1 MSCFKS
7 GNAVAKGAKRQK
19 QPFCFD
25 DDDDD
30 DGPVEGGVRPAIAT
44 QAEPDIFDESI
55 EDMIEESR
63 RDIHGS
69 GKAATSSY
77 HGNSEMDDLFVFSDE
92 RVQNAEVFHEAAV
105 PIKSEESDDDFD
117 LMIID
122 QDEASSKA
130 REQWSKPRGPW
141 TIDLTPSSMVKIEPV
156 EHTHHNSIN
165 KDIKQEPGAEAS
177 ADGSTSFH
185 TSKSFV
191 KELEE
196 RKEELQS
203 KAIKGALSTEE
214 LSEMCQIITQLSR
227 AQEEVKISNNA
238 PTAVSFPAANMDQAL
253 VEGNEKK
260 SKKKSYPRI
269 KSAAEYW
276 ARQED
281 KDRNRDARGQKRS
294 GASQRSSRAT
304 KSARTLKNANTAGDE
319 RENKRI
325 ERQIE
330 ALLRPIDAIQERAQ
344 AGDLTA
350 APVIIATT
358 RADQLKKMRESAPEY
373 FEPKFLDRQKRELL
387 EATKAW
393 GPRAV
398 RAKDGFW
405 EVRGLQSLMHH
416 HQLIVGAWMMGRELK
431 GTPKLPRGGILADAM
446 GLGKTIETL
455 SCIVGNQA
463 SEMLQEDGK
472 GATLVVVPSGQM
484 ISQWM
489 SEVKKHC
496 DKKFSKNI
504 IHFKIGNK
512 MDIEQLSSFNM
523 VFASYHQIRDSIPNA
538 KEKLEM
544 LKKIVDPKKYQEWL
558 QESTGVL
565 HQIEWH
571 RVVLDEAHAIK
582 NHLTHSAFSCF
593 ELKAKHRWAVSGT
606 PLINAATEFFSYLK
620 FIRCDGIEEF
630 SDYESEYR
638 PGTQSRVK
646 HNKLIHEV
654 MYRRTQGDYFM
665 GQPILNLPTTNP
677 THQYLRLSMEE
688 MVIFRM
694 MEACFRRKINHD
706 IETGEASKQLRCY
719 LVMLLRLRQASTHPF
734 LLEGMMAEYFT
745 QRDLEATR
753 KQLKE
758 LKGGSTV
765 YDQIGS
771 WTQRHHIAS
780 ERIREV
786 IEETY
791 RRSQQ
796 QILDD
801 SKELLD
807 AHESQTIE
815 PDHRNVAGRS
825 HPQSK
830 AGESTIM
837 IADDSDEVDSQ
848 DEAEEDEDGLV
859 PESFLL
865 PREQSENSASSD
877 VEAEEDRLQP
887 FGHSDFGLAFDMS
900 KQLEYLEKVMEM
912 KKAQCVVCRKKP
924 PANPVKGKCGCVFCS
939 SCVVS
944 HFALKSRNCPKCRR
958 IIGLPKPLTP
968 FDDNHD
974 GDAESATKAPNDK
987 EYAKGF
993 DCTGFQHVEDDKD
1006 DKHAVRFLQVADR
1019 NPHLPLTSSAK
1030 LTALKETVLRWQA
1043 EASDDKIIIFSQ
1055 FNVVMKIVGR
1065 MLEAEG
1071 IDFAYLSGSQT
1082 TEQRNRAVDEFQN
1095 GHKIKV
1101 LIVSLRAGGQCLN
1114 LTRANRVILIE
1125 LWWNHAVE
1133 QQAFARVFRIGQI
1146 KETHFV
1152 RFIVDTPIEQR
1163 MLQLQADKILSI
1175 DAALQDDTTRAPKI
1189 SLQDIASLLGRV
1201 TMRDGVIHH
1210 VSADYDEDDSDRED
1224 DEENESD
1231 KEEEEDLEGFV
1242 VPDDEDEELGG
1253 RRLAIREQ
1261 MGSLSDESEEE

>member
-1 MSCFKS
+1 
-7 GNAVAKGAKRQK
+7 
-19 QPFCFD
+19 
-25 DDDDD
+25 
-30 DGPVEGGVRPAIAT
+30 
-44 QAEPDIFDESI
+44 
-55 EDMIEESR
+55 
-63 RDIHGS
+63 
-69 GKAATSSY
+69 
-77 HGNSEMDDLFVFSDE
+77 
-92 RVQNAEVFHEAAV
+92 
-105 PIKSEESDDDFD
+105 
-117 LMIID
+117 
-122 QDEASSKA
+122 
-130 REQWSKPRGPW
+130 
-141 TIDLTPSSMVKIEPV
+141 MVKTEPV
-156 EHTHHNSIN
+156 ENIDHSSID
-165 KDIKQEPGAEAS
+165 KGIKQEPDAEAFTGENT
-177 ADGSTSFH
+177 AFH
-185 TSKSFV
+185 ASRSFV
-191 KELEE
+191 KQLEE

-203 KAIKGALSTEE
+203 KALKGALSTEDF
-214 LSEMCQIITQLSR
+214 SEMCQIIAQLS
-227 AQEEVKISNNA
+227 QVQGEVKISNNA
-238 PTAVSFPAANMDQAL
+238 PVAVPSPPANLDQES

-260 SKKKSYPRI
+260 SKKKSNSRI

-276 ARQED
+276 ARQEE
-281 KDRNRDARGQKRS
+281 KDRNRDAKGQKRS

-304 KSARTLKNANTAGDE
+304 KSARTSNNASIAGDE

-330 ALLRPIDAIQERAQ
+330 ALLRPTDAIQERAQ

-350 APVIIATT
+350 APIIIATT
-358 RADQLKKMRESAPEY
+358 RADQLKKMREAAPEY

-405 EVRGLQSLMHH
+405 EVKGLQSLMHH
-416 HQLIVGAWMMGRELK
+416 HQLIVGAWMMGCELK
-431 GTPKLPRGGILADAM
+431 ATPKMPRGGILADPM

-523 VFASYHQIRDSIPNA
+523 VFASYHQIRDSIPHS
-538 KEKLEM
+538 KERLEM
-544 LKKIVDPKKYQEWL
+544 LKKIVDPEKYQEWL

-582 NHLTHSAFSCF
+582 NHLTHSAFACF

-638 PGTQSRVK
+638 PG
-646 HNKLIHEV
+646 
-654 MYRRTQGDYFM
+654 
-665 GQPILNLPTTNP
+665 
-677 THQYLRLSMEE
+677 
-688 MVIFRM
+688 
-694 MEACFRRKINHD
+694 
-706 IETGEASKQLRCY
+706 ASI
-719 LVMLLRLRQASTHPF
+719 HPF

-745 QRDLEATR
+745 QHDLEATR
-753 KQLKE
+753 KQLKD

-765 YDQIGS
+765 YNQIGS

-807 AHESQTIE
+807 AHDSQTIE

-825 HPQSK
+825 HPQPK
-830 AGESTIM
+830 AGEGIVT
-837 IADDSDEVDSQ
+837 IADNSDEVDSQ

-859 PESFLL
+859 PERFLP
-865 PREQSENSASSD
+865 PRAEPENTASLD
-877 VEAEEDRLQP
+877 VEAEEDRLRP
-887 FGHSDFGLAFDMS
+887 FGRSDFGLAFDMS
-900 KQLEYLEKVMEM
+900 KQLTYLEKVMEM

-924 PANPVKGKCGCVFCS
+924 PVNPVKGG
-939 SCVVS
+939 
-944 HFALKSRNCPKCRR
+944 CRR
-958 IIGLPKPLTP
+958 IISLPKPLTP
-968 FDDNHD
+968 FDDNDD
-974 GDAESATKAPNDK
+974 GDAEPATKAPNDK

-993 DCTGFQHVEDDKD
+993 DCTGFQHTEDDKD

-1055 FNVVMKIVGR
+1055 FNVAMKIVGS

-1082 TEQRNRAVDEFQN
+1082 TEQRNKAVDEFQN
-1095 GHKIKV
+1095 GDKIKV

-1114 LTRANRVILIE
+1114 LTWANRVILIE

-1189 SLQDIASLLGRV
+1189 SVQDIASLLGKV
-1201 TMRDGVIHH
+1201 TMRNGVIHH
-1210 VSADYDEDDSDRED
+1210 VSADYDENDSDKEDEDDSD
-1224 DEENESD
+1224 SD
-1231 KEEEEDLEGFV
+1231 KEDEGDLEGFV
-1242 VPDDEDEELGG
+1242 VPDDEDEELES
-1253 RRLAIREQ
+1253 RRSAIREQ
-1261 MGSLSDESEEE
+1261 MGSLSEESEEE

>member
-19 QPFCFD
+19 QPLCFDD

-77 HGNSEMDDLFVFSDE
+77 HGNSEMDDLFVFNDE
-92 RVQNAEVFHEAAV
+92 RVQNAEISHEAAV

-156 EHTHHNSIN
+156 EHTHHSSIN

-203 KAIKGALSTEE
+203 KALKGALSTEE

-238 PTAVSFPAANMDQAL
+238 PTAVPFPAANMDQAL

-260 SKKKSYPRI
+260 AKKKSNPRI

-276 ARQED
+276 ARQEE

-294 GASQRSSRAT
+294 GASQRSSHAT

-373 FEPKFLDRQKRELL
+373 FEPKFLDRQKGELL

-638 PGTQSRVK
+638 PG
-646 HNKLIHEV
+646 
-654 MYRRTQGDYFM
+654 
-665 GQPILNLPTTNP
+665 
-677 THQYLRLSMEE
+677 
-688 MVIFRM
+688 
-694 MEACFRRKINHD
+694 
-706 IETGEASKQLRCY
+706 
-719 LVMLLRLRQASTHPF
+719 ASTHPF

-912 KKAQCVVCRKKP
+912 KRAQCVVCRKKP
-924 PANPVKGKCGCVFCS
+924 PANPVKG
-939 SCVVS
+939 
-944 HFALKSRNCPKCRR
+944 KSRNCPKCRR

-968 FDDNHD
+968 FGDNHD

-993 DCTGFQHVEDDKD
+993 DCTGFQHIEDDKD

-1082 TEQRNRAVDEFQN
+1082 TEQRNRVVDEFQN

-1163 MLQLQADKILSI
+1163 MLQLQANKILSI

-1201 TMRDGVIHH
+1201 TMRNGVIDH
-1210 VSADYDEDDSDRED
+1210 VSADYDEDDSDREYD
-1224 DEENESD
+1224 DENGSD

>member
-1 MSCFKS
+1 MSSFES

-25 DDDDD
+25 DDDD
-30 DGPVEGGVRPAIAT
+30 GPVEGRVRPAIAP
-44 QAEPDIFDESI
+44 QAEPNIFDQSI
-55 EDMIEESR
+55 EDMIEECR
-63 RDIHGS
+63 RDIQDS

-77 HGNSEMDDLFVFSDE
+77 HGNNEMDDLFVFRDE
-92 RVQNAEVFHEAAV
+92 RVQNAELSHEAAV

-122 QDEASSKA
+122 QGEASSKA
-130 REQWSKPRGPW
+130 REEWSKPRGPW
-141 TIDLTPSSMVKIEPV
+141 TIDLTPSSMVKTEPV
-156 EHTHHNSIN
+156 EHPHHSSIN
-165 KDIKQEPGAEAS
+165 KSIKQEPDAEAF
-177 ADGSTSFH
+177 AGESTSVH

-203 KAIKGALSTEE
+203 KALKGALSTEE
-214 LSEMCQIITQLSR
+214 LSEMCQIITQLSQ
-227 AQEEVKISNNA
+227 AQEEVKTSNKA
-238 PTAVSFPAANMDQAL
+238 PMAVPFPPANMDQAS

-260 SKKKSYPRI
+260 AKKKSNPRI

-276 ARQED
+276 ARQEE
-281 KDRNRDARGQKRS
+281 KDRNRDAKGQKRS

-304 KSARTLKNANTAGDE
+304 KSARTLNNANTAGDE
-319 RENKRI
+319 SENKRI

-330 ALLRPIDAIQERAQ
+330 ALLRPTDAIQERAQ

-405 EVRGLQSLMHH
+405 EVKGLQSLMHH

-431 GTPKLPRGGILADAM
+431 ATPKLPRGGILADAM

-463 SEMLQEDGK
+463 SEMLQEEGK

-496 DKKFSKNI
+496 EKKFSKNI

-523 VFASYHQIRDSIPNA
+523 VFASYHQIRDSIPHA
-538 KEKLEM
+538 KERLEM
-544 LKKIVDPKKYQEWL
+544 LTKIVDPEKYQEWL

-582 NHLTHSAFSCF
+582 HHLTHSAFSCF

-630 SDYESEYR
+630 SNYEKEYR
-638 PGTQSRVK
+638 PGNCR
-646 HNKLIHEV
+646 LIHSI
-654 MYRRTQGDYFM
+654 RTQGDYFM

-677 THQYLRLSMEE
+677 THQYLILSKEE

-706 IETGEASKQLRCY
+706 IETGEASRQLRCY

-753 KQLKE
+753 KQLKD
-758 LKGGSTV
+758 LKGGSTI
-765 YDQIGS
+765 YNQIGS

-807 AHESQTIE
+807 AYDSQTIE

-825 HPQSK
+825 LPQFK
-830 AGESTIM
+830 AGEGIIT

-859 PESFLL
+859 PERFLI
-865 PREQSENSASSD
+865 PGAGPENAASSD
-877 VEAEEDRLQP
+877 VDAEEDRLRP
-887 FGHSDFGLAFDMS
+887 FGRSDFGLGFDMS

-912 KKAQCVVCRKKP
+912 RKAQCLVCRKKP
-924 PANPVKGKCGCVFCS
+924 PVNPVKG
-939 SCVVS
+939 
-944 HFALKSRNCPKCRR
+944 KSRNCPKCRR

-974 GDAESATKAPNDK
+974 GDAESAAKAPNDK

-993 DCTGFQHVEDDKD
+993 DCTGFQHTEDDKD

-1019 NPHLPLTSSAK
+1019 NPRLPLTSSAK
-1030 LTALKETVLRWQA
+1030 LAALKETVLRWQA

-1095 GHKIKV
+1095 GDKIKV

-1224 DEENESD
+1224 DDEDDSD

-1242 VPDDEDEELGG
+1242 VPDDEDEELES
-1253 RRLAIREQ
+1253 RRLAIRER